1 VTLVATETFL
11 LLYIASAANTVVL
24 FYKSITTMQLSS
36 EFKEVISHLP
46 HKEKDKLLFRLLKKD
61 PDLCQRLQFELVE
74 QGDTLQER
82 RDAVAA
88 NIEKQVKYEPYSP
101 GYLMMD
107 MRYLNGDISRH
118 VKYTRDKEGE
128 VQLSLLLLRRYLEE
142 HLDFIVAHLY
152 RADSLQ
158 DYLVKRMQVVLQKL
172 SKLHE
177 DLYVEYDTDVDYI
190 LRQLHQK
197 VAPIH
202 AHKAKLPKDWPA
214 AL

>member
-1 VTLVATETFL
+1 
-11 LLYIASAANTVVL
+11 
-24 FYKSITTMQLSS
+24 MQLTS
-36 EFKEVISHLP
+36 EFKEAISHLP
-46 HKEKDKLLFRLLKKD
+46 SAEKDKLLFRLLKKD

-88 NIEKQVKYEPYSP
+88 AIKKQVKYEPYSP

-107 MRYLNGDISRH
+107 LRALNGEITRH

-128 VQLSLLLLRRYLEE
+128 IQLTLLLLRRYLEE
-142 HLDFIVAHLY
+142 HLAFIVAHLY
-152 RADSLQ
+152 RADTLQ
-158 DYLVKRMQVVLQKL
+158 DYLVKRTQFVLQKL

-177 DLYVEYDTDVDYI
+177 DLYIEYEADVNYI
-190 LRQLHQK
+190 LQTLHHK

-202 AHKAKLPKDWPA
+202 AHKAKLPREWPT
-214 AL
+214 